1 MLLNGKSPHGGDIY
15 ANRAVLDFSAN
26 IHPLGMPAAVK
37 DALIRAADRA
47 DVYPDPHCTALREKL
62 AEAEGVPADGI
73 LCGNG
78 AAELIYLYAY
88 ALRDRDPRP
97 ALVPVPTFC
106 EYELAL
112 DAAGIPAAR
121 YFLAEADGFRLT
133 EDILACDFTR
143 YSAVFICSP
152 NNPTGFCVDPV
163 LIRVLAGTGVRL
175 FFDFTFLD
183 LTEDPAR
190 YRIPALIRDY
200 PNVTVLRAFTKSYAM
215 AGVRLGYALSADP
228 DFLGAMAGKSQCWNV
243 SVPAQEAGIAALGCR
258 TWLRDSVKKIARE
271 RERLADSLR
280 ACGLRILPGEANY
293 LLLYADRDL
302 PAQLRER
309 GILVRDCAATP
320 GLGKGWFRIA
330 VRTPEENEKLLSA
343 VKEELR

>member
-1 MLLNGKSPHGGDIY
+1 MLLNGNNPHGGDIY
-15 ANRAVLDFSAN
+15 GAGAVLDFSAN
-26 IHPLGMPAAVK
+26 VHPMGMPAAVK
-37 DALIRAADRA
+37 EALIRAADRA
-47 DVYPDPHCTALREKL
+47 DVYPDPRCGALREKL
-62 AEAEGVPADGI
+62 AEAEGVPARGI

-88 ALRDRDPRP
+88 ALRDRDTRP

-112 DAAGIPAAR
+112 NAAGIPAER
-121 YFLAEADGFRLT
+121 YVLAEADGFRLT
-133 EDILACDFTR
+133 EDVLALDFSR
-143 YSAVFICSP
+143 YSAVFLCSP
-152 NNPTGFCVDPV
+152 NNPTGLCADPP
-163 LIRVLAGTGVRL
+163 LIRALAETGARM

-190 YRIPALIRDY
+190 YGVPALIREH

-228 DFLGAMAGKSQCWNV
+228 DLLGAAAEKGQCWNV

-258 TWLRDSVKKIARE
+258 GWLRDSVKKIARE

-280 ACGLRILPGEANY
+280 ARGLRVLPGEANY
-293 LLLYADRDL
+293 LLLYAERDL
-302 PAQLRER
+302 PALLRAR
-309 GILVRDCAATP
+309 GILVRDCAGTP

-330 VRTPEENEKLLSA
+330 VRTPEENDRLLSA